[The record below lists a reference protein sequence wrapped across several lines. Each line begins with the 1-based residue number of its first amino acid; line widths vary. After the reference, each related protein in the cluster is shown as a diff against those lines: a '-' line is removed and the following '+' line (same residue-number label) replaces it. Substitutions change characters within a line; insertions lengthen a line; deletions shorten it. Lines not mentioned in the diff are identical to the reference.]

1 MNRNKV
7 PIWPLIPACCVLAAA
22 LFFFLTAVFTAHLQY
37 PFSFMTYGGT
47 FAVHDVRIGNV
58 SLSLYWLWQI
68 VGIVCM
74 TVLCMHHRRLYEIP
88 AALAPFMGIILM
100 IFGFTGAKL
109 LYILENLQTVARNG
123 LTLAGVSFYGTVF
136 FLPAAILL
144 TAVCIR
150 RKPGRFLDYCTP
162 AVPLM
167 LACIRLGCF
176 CNGCCGG
183 ITLWFGSR
191 PAVIPV
197 QLLECA
203 LDFVMV
209 CVLLRAEREE
219 KWKGMRYVLFLG
231 MYGSVRFFLEF
242 LRTTEKDKLGLSNA
256 QWFSLLCAA
265 VCIVCMLIR
274 QYSKRKNIEE
284 IENHG

>member
-1 MNRNKV
+1 MNTKKAPV
-7 PIWPLIPACCVLAAA
+7 WPLILASCVLLTA

-47 FAVHDVRIGNV
+47 FAVHSIEIGSV
-58 SLSLYWLWQI
+58 SLSLYWFWQI

-74 TVLCMHHRRLYEIP
+74 TLLCLCRRRRYGIP
-88 AALAPFMGIILM
+88 AALAAFMGVILM
-100 IFGFTGAKL
+100 IFGFIGAKL

-136 FLPAAILL
+136 FLPAALLL

-150 RKPGRFLDYCTP
+150 KKPGQFLDYCTP

-183 ITLWFGSR
+183 ITLWLGSR
-191 PAVIPV
+191 PIVVPV

-203 LDFVMV
+203 LDFATVY
-209 CVLLRAEREE
+209 VLLCAEREE
-219 KWKGMRYVLFLG
+219 KWQGIRYVLFLG
-231 MYGSVRFFLEF
+231 TYGSVRFLLEF

-256 QWFSLLCAA
+256 QWFSLLCVAI
-265 VCIVCMLIR
+265 CMIVLLIR
-274 QYSKRKNIEE
+274 RRSDRKNTEE
-284 IENHG
+284 IQHG